1 MEYESTQAYIDLVEG
16 SIILKPGSSLPMA
29 YPKQF
34 CPEMAELFG
43 YVVTTGTLTQKTV
56 EINFSDCSKYLE
68 MPIRI
73 TDIYNRLWGNRPIRL
88 NPQGYP
94 RICGRKYVAFV
105 KIVLG
110 GKDFFEPGN
119 EQIPAFVLRSG
130 NKEVKKGF
138 LKAVIGTTPKRLIKE
153 KWIFGFRNPLF
164 KEEVRK
170 LLLEF
175 KIPIETDSVFLS
187 IEDSKISL
195 LKELLSLQHDSW
207 WQ

>member
-43 YVVTTGTLTQKTV
+43 YVVSAGTLTEKTF
-56 EINFSDCSKYLE
+56 EINFADCGKYVE

-73 TDIYNRLWGNRPIRL
+73 TEIYNRLWGNRPIRL
-88 NPQGYP
+88 NPCGNP

-110 GKDFFEPGN
+110 GKNYFEPGH
-119 EQIPAFVLRSG
+119 EKVPAFVFRSG
-130 NKEVKKGF
+130 NTDVKKEF
-138 LKAVIGTTPKRLIKE
+138 LKAVLGTAPKRLVKDN
-153 KWIFGFRNPLF
+153 WVFGFRNPLF

-170 LLLEF
+170 LLLELRVPLLSSSIF
-175 KIPIETDSVFLS
+175 IS
-187 IEDSKISL
+187 IEDKDIASV
-195 LKELLSLQHDSW
+195 KELLSLQHDSW